1 LPKFSRI
8 AAVRRGIKNLINN
21 FRRLESWVVFTSHQ
35 LEKISKDEDIQLLHV
50 TAMQELED
58 SIESLTRSFVLL
70 GIVYRFLGKEGN
82 KQGKNAIKKKV
93 LKDLAKIEEI
103 CKEARVEIKT
113 S

>member
-1 LPKFSRI
+1 
-8 AAVRRGIKNLINN
+8 
-21 FRRLESWVVFTSHQ
+21 VVFTSHQ

-70 GIVYRFLGKEGN
+70 GIVYRHLGKEGN

-93 LKDLAKIEEI
+93 LKNLAKIEEI